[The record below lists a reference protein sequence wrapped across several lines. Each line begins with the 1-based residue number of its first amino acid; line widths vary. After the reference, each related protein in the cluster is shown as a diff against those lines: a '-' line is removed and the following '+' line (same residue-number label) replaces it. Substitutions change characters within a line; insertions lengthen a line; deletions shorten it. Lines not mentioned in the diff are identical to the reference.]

1 VKLTEVSVADFPSL
15 QKNLMSACCSN
26 TDITIS
32 TADTLAHHS
41 QQQHTDML
49 QSVPACST
57 PVNPSPLAL
66 TGNMVI

>member
-1 VKLTEVSVADFPSL
+1 MKLTQVSVADFPSL

-26 TDITIS
+26 TDIPIS
-32 TADTLAHHS
+32 TADTLAYHS
-41 QQQHTDML
+41 QPQHIDVL